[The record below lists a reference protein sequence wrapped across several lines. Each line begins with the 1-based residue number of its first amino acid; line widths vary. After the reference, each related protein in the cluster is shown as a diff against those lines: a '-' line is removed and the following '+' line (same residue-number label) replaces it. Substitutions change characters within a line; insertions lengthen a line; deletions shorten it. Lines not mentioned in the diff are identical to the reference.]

1 MLHDPAPTNQLLHF
15 VVRRW
20 HILLL
25 AALAAGGGA
34 FVYAGRYGAQ
44 TWTCSTTLLYNRSSL
59 GAPQYQQ
66 PEVQS
71 ILGLF
76 RSRTVLEQLAHE
88 FQLPPFVKPLADSIT
103 AEVLVGSNSVL
114 LTMKGSDPQR
124 VQAMLDRLVQIVT
137 AQAGKFRRDAAA
149 RLLIDDQKQL
159 DEAKQYAAQIAAE
172 LQLFNRQNRIVT
184 SVDDE
189 LEAIRDEI
197 AGAERALETDRPA
210 GLAAEDEL
218 LRRRGALHT
227 QLDDEREKIARDA
240 ALTVKRSE
248 FERAARLHAK
258 RYISDTEF
266 RRTESEYRT
275 LEAQQAAALKQR
287 QDQIAALDRELN
299 QRLDRNGRP
308 SAGGNDLDPR
318 EAETRA
324 RLQAFLAQRRADAER
339 LNVLRTEAADLQRNL
354 TAAQTEVQRIA
365 VLVAGCE
372 ALRDTPYNDL
382 VVLQPA
388 APALDPV
395 TSNGKK
401 LLVGGFAGLLAA
413 FILPVV
419 LFDIV
424 AGLRKA
430 RLKTPPG
437 APVAP
442 TVAQV
447 PQIAAVGTTQASES
461 QRPETI
467 RTLALRIQQ
476 VPAAR
481 GAVVSLHDL
490 GDDDLAVAT
499 AMETAECLHRRGE
512 QVLVASLVADVAV
525 DRLLRGQ
532 TNIET
537 AASRQVVDDWFP
549 GAALPTLNQAAREH
563 AAAVA
568 VMTETVPATA
578 GLSDVLIDGEL
589 AWRDVVR
596 RGPKFDV
603 LPFGDAELPAEAFA
617 ARRLT
622 LLLDEFRSRYSA
634 VLLIGPG
641 IERGVDLELLAARV
655 DGMTFL
661 ADARRPVLPTAERTL
676 SNLAAVRAPI
686 LGTVQL

>member
-1 MLHDPAPTNQLLHF
+1 MLQDPAPTNQLLHF

-76 RSRTVLEQLAHE
+76 KSRGALEQLARE

-103 AEVLVGSNSVL
+103 AEALLGTNSVL
-114 LTMKGSDPQR
+114 LTMKGSDPER
-124 VQAMLDRLVQIVT
+124 VQAMLGRLVQIVA
-137 AQAGKFRRDAAA
+137 AQAGRFRREAAV
-149 RLLIDDQKQL
+149 RLLVDEQQQL
-159 DEAKQYAAQIAAE
+159 DDAKQKAAQIAAE
-172 LQLFNRQNRIVT
+172 LQLFNHRNRIVT

-189 LEAIRDEI
+189 LETLRNEI

-218 LRRRGALHT
+218 LRRRGSLQT
-227 QLDDEREKIARDA
+227 QLEDEREKIARDA
-240 ALTVKRSE
+240 ALAVKRIE
-248 FERAARLHAK
+248 FERSARLHAK

-266 RRTESEYRT
+266 RRTESEFRT

-287 QDQIAALDRELN
+287 QDQIAELDRKLN
-299 QRLDRNGRP
+299 QRLDRNERP
-308 SAGGNDLDPR
+308 DAGGADLDPR

-324 RLQAFLAQRRADAER
+324 RLQAFLAQRRTEADR

-354 TAAQTEVQRIA
+354 TSAQAEVQRHAAI
-365 VLVAGCE
+365 VAGCE
-372 ALRDTPYNDL
+372 ALRDAPYNDL
-382 VVLQPA
+382 IVLQPA

-401 LLVGGFAGLLAA
+401 LLVGGFVGLLAA
-413 FILPVV
+413 LVLPVV
-419 LFDIV
+419 LFDVV
-424 AGLRKA
+424 AGLRKG
-430 RLKTPPG
+430 RTKTSSEPI
-437 APVAP
+437 APSLA
-442 TVAQV
+442 AV
-447 PQIAAVGTTQASES
+447 PQIAAAGTTQTAES
-461 QRPETI
+461 QRSETI
-467 RTLALRIQQ
+467 RTLALRVQQ

-490 GDDDLAVAT
+490 GDDELAA
-499 AMETAECLHRRGE
+499 AAAIETAACLHRRGE
-512 QVLVASLVADVAV
+512 RVLVASLVDDAAV
-525 DRLLRGQ
+525 DRLLRSQ
-532 TNIET
+532 TAVEP
-537 AASRQVVDDWFP
+537 AAARQVVDDWFP

-603 LPFGDAELPAEAFA
+603 LPFGDGELPAEAFA

-622 LLLDEFRSRYSA
+622 LLLDEFRGRYSA
-634 VLLIGPG
+634 VLLVGPG

-655 DGMTFL
+655 DGLVFL
-661 ADARRPVLPTAERTL
+661 ADARRPVLPAAERTL